1 VIAKLV
7 AALIWFFLFIV
18 LPALTFIGLYTF
30 LSPQTF
36 WERLVT
42 LIFNGITCSGLV
54 WIIFEI
60 LDRLLE

>member
-1 VIAKLV
+1 VIAKLI
-7 AALIWFFLFIV
+7 ATLIFLFLFFG

-42 LIFNGITCSGLV
+42 LIFNGIVCFGLV

-60 LDRLLE
+60 FDRLSK